1 MAWCALRFE
10 LPRLALWLGLAG
22 GVALPNPLQAQ
33 PALGQGL
40 RVRVF
45 RPGRSVLVGSVARL
59 APDSFWLRLPDR
71 SDPVPI
77 GYGEPTGL
85 DRSLGSRSYAGR
97 GALIG
102 LLAGG
107 SAATVFL
114 VLFCSDSDTKC
125 GADEVARAALFIAG
139 PPTLAGAAI
148 GLLVRHERWQPLALP
163 SRRSSLQHFVGVSLT
178 LPGRRSP

>member
-1 MAWCALRFE
+1 MTWRSL
-10 LPRLALWLGLAG
+10 LSRLWRLGLWLGWAG
-22 GVALPNPLQAQ
+22 GVALPNPLAARQQAM
-33 PALGQGL
+33 AEGL

-59 APDSFWLRLPDR
+59 ASDSFWLRLPDR
-71 SDPVPI
+71 PDPVPI

-85 DRSLGSRSYAGR
+85 DRSLGFRSYAGR

-102 LLAGG
+102 FVAGA

-114 VLFCSDSDTKC
+114 IGFCGGDNAC
-125 GADEVARAALFIAG
+125 GADEVARAAVFIAG

-148 GLLVRHERWQPLALP
+148 GLLIRHERWQPLALP
-163 SRRSSLQHFVGVSLT
+163 PRRSSLQRFVGISLT
-178 LPGRRSP
+178 LPGRRSR